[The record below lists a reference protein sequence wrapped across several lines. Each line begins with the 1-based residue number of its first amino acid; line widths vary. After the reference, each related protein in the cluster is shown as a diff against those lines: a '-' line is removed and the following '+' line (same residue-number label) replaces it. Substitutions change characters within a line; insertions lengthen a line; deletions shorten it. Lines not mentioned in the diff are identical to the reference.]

1 MLQKSP
7 LRYTLAN
14 DITCFNPDTI
24 KRQPEM
30 AQRMLCK
37 LARHL
42 YLKKWITA
50 EEVDQCEFDYQTFSE
65 YISSVPYNDE
75 RLDEH
80 FKEYGQLER
89 MPSLQKVINIVLLLS
104 HSNADVERG
113 FSVNKEASV
122 ENLLEESLVA
132 RRLICQYV
140 SDSGLCMSQVPITK
154 EMLQSSSQA
163 WHRYSNAL
171 AEKKRR
177 SRIQAEKGK
186 VMSWWL

>member
-1 MLQKSP
+1 
-7 LRYTLAN
+7 
-14 DITCFNPDTI
+14 
-24 KRQPEM
+24 M

-37 LARHL
+37 LACHL

-104 HSNADVERG
+104 HGNADVERG
-113 FSVNKEASV
+113 FSVNKEVSV

-140 SDSGLCMSQVPITK
+140 SDSGACMSQVPITK
-154 EMLQSSSQA
+154 EMLVFQSS
-163 WHRYSNAL
+163 L
-171 AEKKRR
+171 AQVLKCFGRKEEEGERGGAEFKQKKEK
-177 SRIQAEKGK
+177 
-186 VMSWWL
+186 